1 MIKGKPGNQMSYR
14 MKKFL
19 AKDINVMY
27 KIYYNYNLNK
37 RDYKK
42 HSTPSRSYTKMLRG

>member
-27 KIYYNYNLNK
+27 KYTITII
-37 RDYKK
+37 
-42 HSTPSRSYTKMLRG
+42 STSEITNNIVLLPGVIQKC